1 MTDGRFIGMP
11 NLYIYMHTADLQNV
25 MKIFFLVFHLCDF
38 DTPRY
43 KYKKDVK

>member
-1 MTDGRFIGMP
+1 
-11 NLYIYMHTADLQNV
+11 MHTADLQNV